1 MLNPILEWI
10 RVSSDNEMC
19 SSIHI
24 GPSVQTHRINT
35 LVVFLAE
42 INDWAFDIRLNPEFE
57 SEVDSDSR
65 VVSNYIGRTKL
76 WKNVMELSSAPF
88 AAKVFQVV
96 AIVYGGWECSPDT
109 VFDRR
114 EFLSEV
120 EQIRKWR
127 EMLTG
132 TIDERERRTP
142 VEDIA
147 GKILPTCWRGVASET
162 AQVLREACK
171 FPSDAN

>member
-1 MLNPILEWI
+1 M
-10 RVSSDNEMC
+10 
-19 SSIHI
+19 
-24 GPSVQTHRINT
+24 QTHRINT

-57 SEVDSDSR
+57 SEVGSDSQ
-65 VVSNYIGRTKL
+65 VVSNYIGRAKL

-96 AIVYGGWECSPDT
+96 AIVYGGWECSLHSLDT

-127 EMLTG
+127 EMLIG
-132 TIDERERRTP
+132 TIDGHERRTP

-147 GKILPTCWRGVASET
+147 GKILQRCWRGVASET